1 MEVLQLFNSNNKMK
15 MSDELIEIY
24 EPYRL
29 VKLGPRSINPNDII
43 GFSLTRQEILD
54 SSKLQIL
61 QESMMRKVGSRYIY
75 ELILLPNG
83 KFTVGNGGNHRAY
96 LSKKLKLSSVS
107 AHIDILIAERDISKS
122 TIFQIE
128 QLEQVTLEINKQ
140 IKILTKYLNLEGVK
154 RNLLQDES
162 LTSLHSKADFND
174 WTINQ
179 LLIIEVKNLG
189 YLPNSLF
196 ERNF

>member
-1 MEVLQLFNSNNKMK
+1 MFNSNNKMK